1 LTGKHAQHS
10 RLACLFHV
18 KCFFARSTEGLLCC
32 SRAACAILRVC
43 FIHRFYDSTI
53 GSLTGLPL
61 VRSYY
66 PLKSIHPAMMRY
78 PGPILHSC
86 SWIIGGSQPAAKLIK
101 NSQSAASSHLS
112 AEEESDSSNSRSR
125 SRGRLEAS
133 NVGFEMHGTTIEVG
147 EGASLDAR
155 VCDVRSIGGTVGT
168 RIRTPALCYA

>member
-1 LTGKHAQHS
+1 
-10 RLACLFHV
+10 
-18 KCFFARSTEGLLCC
+18 
-32 SRAACAILRVC
+32 
-43 FIHRFYDSTI
+43 
-53 GSLTGLPL
+53 
-61 VRSYY
+61 
-66 PLKSIHPAMMRY
+66 MRY

-101 NSQSAASSHLS
+101 NSQFAASSHLW